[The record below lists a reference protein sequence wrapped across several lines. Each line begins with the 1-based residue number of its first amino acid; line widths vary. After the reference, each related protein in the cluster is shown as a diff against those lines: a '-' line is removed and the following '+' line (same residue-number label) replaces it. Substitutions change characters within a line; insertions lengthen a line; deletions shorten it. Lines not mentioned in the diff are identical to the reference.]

1 MKIAA
6 ALEITQDMR
15 ETSREPSAEVR
26 ALPAAAALRDA
37 SLVERAKGGDRW
49 AEEVIYRRYV
59 GYIAGL
65 AVRLLRSR
73 SEMEDVVQETFA
85 LALER
90 LSSLRDGDAL
100 RGWLAQ
106 IAVGQV
112 RRRFRRK
119 RLLALIGLDRSEHDA
134 PLEALAAPTAEAQ
147 SPEALAELAALD
159 RLLQTLPVEQRI
171 AWVLRY
177 VEGESLE
184 DVARA
189 CACSLATAK
198 RRIAAAEARV
208 SLHVR
213 LK

>member
-1 MKIAA
+1 MKKAAHLDIAA
-6 ALEITQDMR
+6 DR
-15 ETSREPSAEVR
+15 RRPGGDVR
-26 ALPAAAALRDA
+26 ALPAGEGVSDA
-37 SLVERAKGGDRW
+37 SLVERARAGDRW

-59 GYIAGL
+59 GTIAGL

-85 LALER
+85 IALER
-90 LSSLRDGDAL
+90 LGSLRDGNAL

-112 RRRFRRK
+112 RRRFRRR
-119 RLLALIGLDRSEHDA
+119 RLLALLGLDRTEEDA
-134 PLEALAAPTAEAQ
+134 PFESLAAEGITAE
-147 SPEALAELAALD
+147 EAAELGAIDAL
-159 RLLQTLPVEQRI
+159 LTTLPVEQRI
-171 AWVLRY
+171 AWVLRH

-189 CACSLATAK
+189 CSCSLATAK

-208 SLHVR
+208 NIHVR
-213 LK
+213 PT

>member
-1 MKIAA
+1 MKKAAHLDIAA
-6 ALEITQDMR
+6 DR
-15 ETSREPSAEVR
+15 RRSGGYVR
-26 ALPAAAALRDA
+26 ALPAGEGVSDA
-37 SLVERAKGGDRW
+37 SLVERARAGERW

-59 GYIAGL
+59 GTIAGL

-85 LALER
+85 IALEK
-90 LSSLRDGDAL
+90 LGSLRDGNAL

-112 RRRFRRK
+112 RRRFRRRK
-119 RLLALIGLDRSEHDA
+119 LLALLGLDRTEEDA
-134 PLEALAAPTAEAQ
+134 PFESLAAEGITAE
-147 SPEALAELAALD
+147 EAAELGAIDAL
-159 RLLQTLPVEQRI
+159 LTTLPVEQRI
-171 AWVLRY
+171 AWVLRH

-189 CACSLATAK
+189 CSCSLATAK

-208 SLHVR
+208 SIHVR
-213 LK
+213 PK

>member
-1 MKIAA
+1 VKRAA
-6 ALEITQDMR
+6 PIEIKDEAR
-15 ETSREPSAEVR
+15 RHGAEVR
-26 ALPAAAALRDA
+26 ALPAAEGVSDK

-65 AVRLLRSR
+65 ALRLLRSR

-85 LALER
+85 RALEK
-90 LSSLRDGDAL
+90 LGSLRDGDAL

-112 RRRFRRK
+112 RRRYRRR
-119 RLLALIGLDRSEHDA
+119 RLLALLGLDRTEEDA
-134 PLEALAAPTAEAQ
+134 PLDALASEGQSAEV
-147 SPEALAELAALD
+147 LAELAKLD
-159 RLLQTLPVEQRI
+159 RMLQTLPVEQRI
-171 AWVLRY
+171 AWMLRY
-177 VEGESLE
+177 AEGESLD

>member
-1 MKIAA
+1 VKRAA
-6 ALEITQDMR
+6 PVEHAKEAGRTG
-15 ETSREPSAEVR
+15 AEVR
-26 ALPAAAALRDA
+26 ALPAAGGVSDAA
-37 SLVERAKGGDRW
+37 LVERAKGGDRW
-49 AEEVIYRRYV
+49 AEEVIYRRHV

-65 AVRLLRSR
+65 VVRLLRSR

-90 LSSLRDGDAL
+90 LGSLRDGDAL

-112 RRRFRRK
+112 RRRFRRR
-119 RLLALIGLDRSEHDA
+119 RLLSLLGLDRSDDDA
-134 PLEALAAPTAEAQ
+134 PLEALAAEGQSAEV
-147 SPEALAELAALD
+147 LAELAALD

-171 AWVLRY
+171 AWMLRY
-177 VEGESLE
+177 AEGDSLE

>member
-1 MKIAA
+1 VKIAA
-6 ALEITQDMR
+6 PIEIHDQATR
-15 ETSREPSAEVR
+15 PGAEVR
-26 ALPAAAALRDA
+26 ALPAAEGVSDK
-37 SLVERAKGGDRW
+37 SLVERAKAGDRW

-65 AVRLLRSR
+65 ALRLLRSR

-85 LALER
+85 RALEK
-90 LSSLRDGDAL
+90 LGTLRDGDAL

-112 RRRFRRK
+112 RRRFRRRK
-119 RLLALIGLDRSEHDA
+119 LLALLGLDRTEEDA
-134 PLEALAAPTAEAQ
+134 PLDALASEAHSAEV
-147 SPEALAELAALD
+147 LAELAALD

-171 AWVLRY
+171 AWMLRHA
-177 VEGESLE
+177 EGESLE
-184 DVARA
+184 DVARS